1 MQNLENILV
10 VVTREVD
17 CTLVLEKAQILA
29 AAADANT
36 FVTRIVYDDVVE
48 SAIPKAEDV
57 QRLKTFIM
65 EAEGTYLEDLVNDC
79 NEKFKKIELATIWN
93 KRQWEGIKDVAED
106 IGADLIIKVANL
118 ETRIQEVIYTPDDWN
133 LLRNAECPVMLVKP
147 QAWEETPAIVA
158 AVDILNET
166 HQDMNA
172 AILNEA
178 DSLTRVLGGSLHIVN
193 AYPLFEPWVGELGAG
208 YNYKEI
214 KEDVETELQESILEI
229 TKERNIDFS
238 MLHIR
243 EGKPSMVIRDV
254 VDQCQADLVVMGT
267 VGRSGVAGMVIGN
280 TSEAVLHVVNTDVV
294 TLRTK

>member
-1 MQNLENILV
+1 MQNLKNILV

-29 AAADANT
+29 AAANANT
-36 FVTRIVYDDVVE
+36 FVIRVIYDDVVE
-48 SAIPKAEDV
+48 SAIPKAEDA

-65 EAEGTYLEDLVNDC
+65 EAEGTYLEDLVADC
-79 NEKFKKIELATIWN
+79 SRKFQKIELATIWN
-93 KRQWEGIKDVAED
+93 KRQWEGVKDVAED

-118 ETRIQEVIYTPDDWN
+118 EPRIQEVIYTPDDWN

-147 QAWEETPAIVA
+147 QAWEPAPSVIA
-158 AVDILNET
+158 AVDILDET
-166 HQDMNA
+166 HQEMNT
-172 AILNEA
+172 AILQKA
-178 DSLTRVLGGSLHIVN
+178 DSLTKVLGGNLHIVN

-208 YNYKEI
+208 YNYEEI
-214 KEDVETELQESILEI
+214 KEDVESELQESILEI
-229 TKERNIDFS
+229 TKSSGIDFS

-254 VDQCQADLVVMGT
+254 VDQCSADLVVMGT
-267 VGRSGVAGMVIGN
+267 VGRSGVAGLVIGN